1 MKKASS
7 IVLLIAGI
15 LAIVGILLW
24 FALSILFYA
33 TGGFLAAVYNGTIPA
48 EEVPQQ
54 IWDIANA
61 VIGDRSFATANEA
74 LVFLFGRA
82 SMFLLFAIFS
92 IPAAI
97 LSFSAR
103 SKESKGLYICCIV
116 FGVLSSTFLPLVGGI
131 LGLIALGIENKNKEE
146 AEKTEAPKAEE
157 PKPEEPK
164 AVEAPKEEAPVEE
177 PKAEEPAPEEKPEE
191 PQIEEPKVE
200 E

>member
-1 MKKASS
+1 MSAWT
-7 IVLLIAGI
+7 LLTWYKS
-15 LAIVGILLW
+15 LAISG
-24 FALSILFYA
+24 
-33 TGGFLAAVYNGTIPA
+33 LAAVYNGTIPA

-82 SMFLLFAIFS
+82 STFLLFAIFS

-164 AVEAPKEEAPVEE
+164 A
-177 PKAEEPAPEEKPEE
+177 EEPAPEEKPEE

>member
-82 SMFLLFAIFS
+82 STFLLFAIFS

-146 AEKTEAPKAEE
+146 AEKAEAPKA
-157 PKPEEPK
+157 EEPK

-177 PKAEEPAPEEKPEE
+177 AKAEEPAPEEKPEE

-200 E
+200 D